1 MRCARA
7 AAPTPVPPLPDA
19 PSARSFAPY
28 FIEPVVAGLDE
39 SGAPFI
45 TATDLIGAAVST
57 DDFVVAGTCSENLYG
72 MCESLYRK
80 DMSPDELFEV
90 VSQALLASIDRD
102 AVSGWGAQVTII
114 TLDGVT
120 TRELKARMD

>member
-1 MRCARA
+1 
-7 AAPTPVPPLPDA
+7 
-19 PSARSFAPY
+19 
-28 FIEPVVAGLDE
+28 VAGLDE

-57 DDFVVAGTCSENLYG
+57 DDFVVAGTSSENLYG

>member
-1 MRCARA
+1 M
-7 AAPTPVPPLPDA
+7 
-19 PSARSFAPY
+19 
-28 FIEPVVAGLDE
+28 AGLDE
-39 SGAPFI
+39 SGVPFI

-90 VSQALLASIDRD
+90 ISQALLSVVDRD
-102 AVSGWGAQVTII
+102 AVSGWGAQVKII
-114 TLDGVT
+114 TPEGIT